1 MSKDLASFC
10 TCIYFCTVK
19 YGYCYYIYQAWNISM
34 YLQGPRT
41 PIDAFQRN
49 IFFSWFNDIL
59 IKSQW
64 ILGSSDREI
73 LYKTFSFCLIN
84 LTWPPGPQ
92 KEKVKKC
99 YGMWVIWL
107 VLSESWKRLESG
119 GYKVCFCFDWSI
131 NQTENSL
138 NLSDM
143 DIKIGKLSIFYQI
156 SPSQDSKNNL
166 ILLRMSFNHKE
177 SSSEMHQFE
186 CTL

>member
-1 MSKDLASFC
+1 MYLHLLLHGEIWILLLHISSLK
-10 TCIYFCTVK
+10 
-19 YGYCYYIYQAWNISM
+19 YIYVPTGSADSNWCISEEH
-34 YLQGPRT
+34 
-41 PIDAFQRN
+41 
-49 IFFSWFNDIL
+49 FFSWFNDIL